1 MGDRLGFLGGKLVEV
16 FIHGL
21 VWLDLVLDS
30 IQTSHHLS
38 GKGEIGVTGGIG
50 CAELDALRFRVGS
63 GDRNPDRSGSVTG
76 RIHQVDGGF
85 KACHQAVV
93 AVEAGVCES
102 KERWCVLQD
111 STDIPAGQVAQT
123 AISGLVIEQGLT
135 FAPERLVGMHS

>member
-1 MGDRLGFLGGKLVEV
+1 MRFAFGF
-16 FIHGL
+16 
-21 VWLDLVLDS
+21 
-30 IQTSHHLS
+30 
-38 GKGEIGVTGGIG
+38 
-50 CAELDALRFRVGS
+50 GS

-93 AVEAGVCES
+93 AVEAGVGES

-123 AISGLVIEQGLT
+123 AISGLVIEQGACPRSRATGGCAFLNRCH
-135 FAPERLVGMHS
+135 P